1 MHNKGFY
8 FKIFKVKQLVGS
20 NLENARQYFVYCCG
34 FFSFFHFF
42 EILTEPISYSVLPMH
57 SSNTFRIS
65 GLS

>member
-1 MHNKGFY
+1 MIKDFIL
-8 FKIFKVKQLVGS
+8 KISKSKKLVGS

-34 FFSFFHFF
+34 FFLLSFF
-42 EILTEPISYSVLPMH
+42 EILTKPVSYSVLPMH